1 MEHLVRYGLGI
12 RFLRE
17 EYAKSYDGLSL
28 PSPLP
33 TAGAPDTEL
42 SAGEQEGLPMYA
54 SSLSASQEIER
65 LEAKRVPG
73 TGTACKVCMQPFGI
87 GEAVMSC
94 HHCGIPAHVRC
105 LAERMLRDA
114 GDGSEVI
121 PSEGVCLV
129 PACGRRLLWSR
140 LVKDVHTYRRGV
152 CTGDDGEADGS
163 NADCGAVDH
172 AHSPLVWRVDDSS
185 GDEDEDEE
193 LCGDVSDNDYDND
206 TCSDGERDHSARY
219 VAPQPTQ
226 EESDDDLFWRLSRKS
241 PHCSQRSTVDILGGG
256 EGVGLSKSR
265 QISSAQEP
273 SASDRPQANVSGRG
287 DDMSAMASTSY
298 RRDYSSSG
306 GGSDLGWEGLSNCS
320 LPSPPTQSLVERLRL
335 RRLGRSSTTHTDD

>member
-33 TAGAPDTEL
+33 PAGAPDTEL

-65 LEAKRVPG
+65 REAKRVPG
-73 TGTACKVCMQPFGI
+73 TGTTCKVCMQPFGI

-94 HHCGIPAHVRC
+94 HRCGLPAHVRC

-121 PSEGVCLV
+121 PSEGLCLV
-129 PACGRRLLWSR
+129 PACGMRLLWSR
-140 LVKDVHTYRRGV
+140 LVKDAHTYRRGV
-152 CTGDDGEADGS
+152 CTGDDGEADE
-163 NADCGAVDH
+163 NDAHCGAVDH
-172 AHSPLVWRVDDSS
+172 VRSPLVWRVDDSS
-185 GDEDEDEE
+185 GDEDEDHDHCRE
-193 LCGDVSDNDYDND
+193 VSDDDYDHD
-206 TCSDGERDHSARY
+206 TGSDGERDHSARY
-219 VAPQPTQ
+219 VASQPTQ

-241 PHCSQRSTVDILGGG
+241 PHCSQRSTLDNVGGG
-256 EGVGLSKSR
+256 EGVGLSKIR
-265 QISSAQEP
+265 QLSSAQEP
-273 SASDRPQANVSGRG
+273 FAGDRPRANASGSG
-287 DDMSAMASTSY
+287 DDMRVMASTRC
-298 RRDYSSSG
+298 RRNHGSSD

-320 LPSPPTQSLVERLRL
+320 LPSPPALSLVERLRL
-335 RRLGRSSTTHTDD
+335 RRLGRSSTTNTDD